1 MAQLAFE
8 LKTGSSF
15 EQKFIPLLKPSAR
28 PRRAN
33 PIATPHHAFSGSH
46 SFAEILFELG
56 QGLLGTLFLLLG
68 LLLTLTLWLLPVG
81 VPLALLG
88 CALIATPRDGSKVGR

>member
-1 MAQLAFE
+1 VAQLAFE

-33 PIATPHHAFSGSH
+33 PIATPHHALSGWH
-46 SFAEILFELG
+46 SFTEFLFELG
-56 QGLLGTLFLLLG
+56 RGLLGTLFLLLG
-68 LLLTLTLWLLPVG
+68 MLLTLTLWLLPVG
-81 VPLALLG
+81 IPLALLG
-88 CALIATPRDGSKVGR
+88 CALIATPKDKI

>member
-1 MAQLAFE
+1 MAQLVFE
-8 LKTGSSF
+8 LKAGNSF
-15 EQKFIPLLKPSAR
+15 EQKFVPLLKRSAR
-28 PRRAN
+28 QRRSN
-33 PIATPHHAFSGSH
+33 STATPHHALSGSH

-68 LLLTLTLWLLPVG
+68 MLLTLTLWLLPVG

-88 CALIATPRDGSKVGR
+88 CALIATQRDKV